1 MSRDLVG
8 EQGGQNLYGFVVND
22 SISGVDPLGLACLK
36 YTSEGRYVF
45 NGDFRYSW
53 HVGDESGKR
62 SSPDASFWQKAEVT
76 AGNTGGICNST
87 ADAPGGSGNSSFIRA
102 SVKNNCKCQ
111 LRVSCT
117 CKVSWGQG
125 NWAPNRTRG
134 ILVRGTVLG
143 EAFSRDYLQYRNP
156 GHSGALTWMAQGAD
170 AVEVSVGFLLGPG
183 ESHQLYD
190 AYDQTSSAPLV
201 GAGFSESMQGT
212 CSCSV
217 E

>member
-1 MSRDLVG
+1 M
-8 EQGGQNLYGFVVND
+8 
-22 SISGVDPLGLACLK
+22 
-36 YTSEGRYVF
+36 
-45 NGDFRYSW
+45 
-53 HVGDESGKR
+53 
-62 SSPDASFWQKAEVT
+62 T